1 MVAVRICFLGDSLTN
16 GTGDTGYLGWTGRV
30 CATAAERGHDITHY
44 NLGIRRET
52 SAEIARRWLAEATPR
67 LVPGP
72 HAPAPFDGRLVF
84 AFGNNDAVIDA
95 GARRMSVEETLAAA
109 TEMLTS
115 AKRLY
120 PTLCIG
126 PAPSADPEHT
136 TRVLALSDA
145 LGPCC
150 AAIGVPYLAVAKYL
164 SETPAWMDG
173 VRNGD
178 GAHPPA
184 AGYVAFAKLVEAWP
198 AWRAWLP

>member
-1 MVAVRICFLGDSLTN
+1 MVAIRVCFLGDSLTN
-16 GTGDTGYLGWTGRV
+16 GTSDTSYLGWTGRV
-30 CATAAERGHDITHY
+30 CAAAAGRGHDVTQY

-52 SAEIARRWLAEATPR
+52 SVEIARRWLAEVTPR

-72 HAPAPFDGRLVF
+72 NAPAGIDGRLVF

-95 GARRMSVEETLAAA
+95 GTRRVSVDETLATAA
-109 TEMLTS
+109 AMLGA

-120 PTLCIG
+120 PTLCVG

-136 TRVLALSDA
+136 ARVLALCEA
-145 LGPCC
+145 LAPCC
-150 AAIGVPYLAVAKYL
+150 ARIDIPYLAVAKRL

-173 VRNGD
+173 VRAGD
-178 GAHPPA
+178 GAHPAA
-184 AGYVAFAKLVEAWP
+184 AGYAALAEMVEAWP